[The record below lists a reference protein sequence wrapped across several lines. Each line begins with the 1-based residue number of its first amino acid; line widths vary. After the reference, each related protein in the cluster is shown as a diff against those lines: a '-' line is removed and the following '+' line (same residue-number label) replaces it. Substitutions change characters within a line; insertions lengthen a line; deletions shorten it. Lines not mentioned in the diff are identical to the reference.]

1 MCGCI
6 QVAVDV
12 GEFAEAVKAH
22 HRLLELR
29 HKYTDVAVSLSTYV
43 YRLRSDLYCVEWGVK
58 LYSNQTKLSRAES
71 LSRFII
77 LRMLQL
83 L

>member
-1 MCGCI
+1 M
-6 QVAVDV
+6 
-12 GEFAEAVKAH
+12 
-22 HRLLELR
+22 
-29 HKYTDVAVSLSTYV
+29 STASEVTYIIIIIIKGI
-43 YRLRSDLYCVEWGVK
+43 YCVEWGVK